1 MKYLIIGKN
10 GQLGREFI
18 KWLSGGLVKSLS
30 GEKVEWESV
39 GSKECD
45 ISNLSQVLN
54 VFESIK
60 PDVVINCAAYNF
72 VDKAEVDYVNAFKV
86 NAIGARNL
94 AFACNK
100 YNAFL
105 IHYGTDYVFDGKKEG
120 LYTEDDE
127 PNPINQYAK
136 SKLAGEILLKD
147 ETDDYLILRVSW
159 VYGEGKNNFIYK
171 LLQWAKKQE
180 YLKIA
185 YDEFSIPTSTRTIVD
200 ITLKA
205 MDSSL
210 KGLFHLTNSGY
221 ASRYEWAKEILRT
234 KKIDKL
240 IYPISKEIF
249 NLPAERPGFSAM
261 SNERISRKLGI
272 NIREWDSEAVRFCQ
286 SIL

>member
-1 MKYLIIGKN
+1 MKYLIVGKN

-18 KWLSGGLVKSLS
+18 KWLSGGLVRSLS
-30 GEKVEWESV
+30 GEKVEWKSV

-54 VFESIK
+54 VFESVK

-120 LYTEDDE
+120 LYIEDDE
-127 PNPINQYAK
+127 PNPLNQYGK
-136 SKLAGEILLKD
+136 SKLAGEILLKE
-147 ETDDYLILRVSW
+147 ETDDYLIFRVSW
-159 VYGEGKNNFIYK
+159 VYGEGRNNFIYK
-171 LLQWAKKQE
+171 LLQWVKNQE

-185 YDEFSIPTSTRTIVD
+185 YDEFSVPTSTRTITD
-200 ITLKA
+200 ITFKA
-205 MDSSL
+205 LNSGL
-210 KGLFHLTNSGY
+210 KGQFHLTNSGY

-249 NLPAERPGFSAM
+249 NLPAKRPDFSAM
-261 SNERISRKLGI
+261 SNERIA
-272 NIREWDSEAVRFCQ
+272 REL
-286 SIL
+286 SIEISSWQWELRNFLR